1 MRVPQRP
8 KSVVASCAMR
18 RTVELRVAG
27 QNYRVVSS
35 VSEDDLRRLAE
46 VVSTKLVE
54 VAGKGRGAPPQAML
68 LAAIALAHE
77 LESQR
82 DGRLRLERRTR
93 DLLRRMLARVD
104 AALEPLEQDSAHG
117 E

>member
-1 MRVPQRP
+1 M
-8 KSVVASCAMR
+8 CAMR

-35 VSEDDLRRLAE
+35 VSEGDLRRLAE

-77 LESQR
+77 VESQR
-82 DGRLRLERRTR
+82 EIRGRLERRTR
-93 DLLRRMLARVD
+93 DVLRRMLARVD
-104 AALEPLEQDSAHG
+104 AALEPLEPDPAGG

>member
-1 MRVPQRP
+1 
-8 KSVVASCAMR
+8 MR

-35 VSEDDLRRLAE
+35 VSEDDLRRLAA
-46 VVSTKLVE
+46 VVSSKLGE

-77 LESQR
+77 VETQR
-82 DGRLRLERRTR
+82 DDKVRLEKRTR

-104 AALEPLEQDSAHG
+104 AALEPLEAD
-117 E
+117 

>member
-1 MRVPQRP
+1 ML
-8 KSVVASCAMR
+8 AWGAMG

-35 VSEDDLRRLAE
+35 VSEDDLRRLAA
-46 VVSTKLVE
+46 VVGSKLVE
-54 VAGKGRGAPPQAML
+54 VAGKGRGSPPQAML

-82 DGRLRLERRTR
+82 DGKLRLERRTR

-104 AALEPLEQDSAHG
+104 AALEPLERDPSEG

>member
-1 MRVPQRP
+1 
-8 KSVVASCAMR
+8 MR

-35 VSEDDLRRLAE
+35 VSEDELRRLAA
-46 VVSTKLVE
+46 VVSSKLGE
-54 VAGKGRGAPPQAML
+54 VAGKARAAPPQALL

-77 LESQR
+77 VETQR
-82 DGRLRLERRTR
+82 DDKVRLERRTR

-104 AALEPLEQDSAHG
+104 AALEPFEPAERD
-117 E
+117 